1 MTEEASKETSEYP
14 PITIDELFAFG
25 SNVVLERNISFEATM
40 HDKEPKEQ
48 MITRKVIFRRLTY
61 EEIDNL
67 RSVPDDKPLRYAS
80 AVILTAS
87 LNPKFENVDQIVKAP
102 HGFVRHYSALIL
114 SESGKNPFLGKG

>member
-1 MTEEASKETSEYP
+1 MTEEESENP

-25 SNVVLERNISFEATM
+25 SNVVLERNISFETIM
-40 HDKEPKEQ
+40 HDKDPKEQ
-48 MITRKVIFRRLTY
+48 MVKRKVIFRRLTY
-61 EEIDNL
+61 EEIDSL
-67 RSVPDDKPLRYAS
+67 RSVPEDKPLRYAT

-87 LNPKFENVDQIVKAP
+87 LTPKFENVDQIIKAP